1 MMTVNTESWM
11 INVAAPRTWKVI
23 EVQKMKAKK
32 YWMTYK
38 QDTVGQSNFLKV
50 AETKS
55 KSIQG
60 RHEKKNAE
68 YEIVEMSH

>member
-1 MMTVNTESWM
+1 MGTGQRQSHPQAKVGEPLTMMTVNTVSWM

-38 QDTVGQSNFLKV
+38 QDTVGQS
-50 AETKS
+50 
-55 KSIQG
+55 I
-60 RHEKKNAE
+60 
-68 YEIVEMSH
+68 

>member
-1 MMTVNTESWM
+1 MTVNTVSWM
-11 INVAAPRTWKVI
+11 INVAAPWTWKVI

-38 QDTVGQSNFLKV
+38 QDTVSQSNFLKV
-50 AETKS
+50 AESKS

-68 YEIVEMSH
+68 YEIVKMSR